1 MLRLDKIKATAHIVS
16 IKAHKEMQNGEFVA
30 VGKLDANAQ
39 FGAGEVF
46 EVGNPSADS
55 KKVVLVAG
63 VELMADETLTVD
75 EYKVAKDAVVR
86 GIYLEKGDVI
96 SIPQSL
102 VTSLPSS
109 PEAGKFVVVGANT
122 KPEYK
127 AALAG
132 SELVA
137 MEILSCPVITGVKHV
152 QLLVL

>member
-16 IKAHKEMQNGEFVA
+16 IKAHKEMENGEFVA
-30 VGKLDANAQ
+30 VGKLDSNAA

-46 EVGNPSADS
+46 EVSNPTAQSR
-55 KKVVLVAG
+55 KVVLVAG

-96 SIPQSL
+96 TIPQSL
-102 VTSLPSS
+102 VKSLPSD
-109 PEAGKFVVVGANT
+109 PKAEKFVVVGTDT

-127 AALAG
+127 ETLAG
-132 SELVA
+132 GEVVA